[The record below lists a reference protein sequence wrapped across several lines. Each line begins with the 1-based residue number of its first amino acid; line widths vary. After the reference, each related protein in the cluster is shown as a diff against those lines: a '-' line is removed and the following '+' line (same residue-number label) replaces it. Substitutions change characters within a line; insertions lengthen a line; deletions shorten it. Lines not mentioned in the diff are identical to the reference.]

1 VGRGCQEAETILKRA
16 VLLAA
21 LLSCAGALG
30 GGPVAASDVAAALPP
45 ARPAS
50 FPELPKPPDVPVPTI
65 ATARPTS
72 FPEARKLYL
81 PLLSAEAKAR
91 GLPPDVADAV
101 ARIESGYN
109 SAALGG
115 DGERGMMQVMPPTAA
130 MLGFKGSL
138 AELAEPAT
146 NIRLGVSYLADAW
159 RLANGDLCRALMK
172 YRAGH
177 NQERMSALSVE
188 YCRRAKNHLAS
199 IGSPLAAGPL
209 PAAEF
214 GTLPAGLGGANFA
227 LPSGGGAG
235 PQIGRVKRV
244 GGRLVRLMPVRNAV
258 VRQRFWAAHT
268 ARVKAIEARLP
279 WKRGGI
285 MAGT

>member
-1 VGRGCQEAETILKRA
+1 MSRTVSAAILA
-16 VLLAA
+16 TSVLL
-21 LLSCAGALG
+21 CLG
-30 GGPVAASDVAAALPP
+30 EVAAAQERPLPP

-50 FPELPKPPDVPVPTI
+50 FPDLPPP
-65 ATARPTS
+65 
-72 FPEARKLYL
+72 PETPPAAAAVNAALPDGRKLYL
-81 PLLSAEAKAR
+81 PMLAAEAKAR
-91 GLPPDVADAV
+91 GLPPEVADAV
-101 ARIESGYN
+101 ARVESGYN
-109 SAALGG
+109 PAAIGG

-130 MLGFKGSL
+130 MLGFNGTL

-146 NIRLGVSYLADAW
+146 NIRLGVTYLADAW

-188 YCRRAKNHLAS
+188 YCRRAKSHLAS

-214 GTLPAGLGGANFA
+214 GTAPVALGSTFLGARAAGVR
-227 LPSGGGAG
+227 
-235 PQIGRVKRV
+235 RVA
-244 GGRLVRLMPVRNAV
+244 GRLVRAAPVRTAKTS
-258 VRQRFWAAHT
+258 RTFWAAHT
-268 ARVKAIEARLP
+268 ARIKAIEARLTY
-279 WKRGGI
+279 KRGGI

>member
-1 VGRGCQEAETILKRA
+1 MKRRA

-21 LLSCAGALG
+21 FLSCAGSSPAIL
-30 GGPVAASDVAAALPP
+30 PAAAGEASAALPP

-50 FPELPKPPDVPVPTI
+50 FPELPKPPEIPALAI
-65 ATARPTS
+65 AAPS
-72 FPEARKLYL
+72 LPEARKLYL
-81 PLLSAEAKAR
+81 PMLTAEAKAR
-91 GLPPDVADAV
+91 GLPPEVADAV

-109 SAALGG
+109 PAALGG

-188 YCRRAKNHLAS
+188 YCRRAKSHLAS

-214 GTLPAGLGGANFA
+214 GAVPAGLGGASFA

-244 GGRLVRLMPVRNAV
+244 AGRLVRVMPVRSASTS
-258 VRQRFWAAHT
+258 RRFWAGHI